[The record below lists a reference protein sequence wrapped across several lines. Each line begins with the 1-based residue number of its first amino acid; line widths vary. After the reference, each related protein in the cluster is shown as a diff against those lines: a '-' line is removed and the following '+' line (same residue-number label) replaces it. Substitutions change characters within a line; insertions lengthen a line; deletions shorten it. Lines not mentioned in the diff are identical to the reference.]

1 MLPTA
6 AGSYGRVLSRAVAE
20 PDLSLRSAW
29 LPDRT
34 GVAQLTITQK
44 LKPAALSRR
53 EGDTGHWSPPSLVQ
67 IWPKSRWSGK

>member
-1 MLPTA
+1 M
-6 AGSYGRVLSRAVAE
+6 AE

-44 LKPAALSRR
+44 LEPAALSRR
-53 EGDTGHWSPPSLVQ
+53 EGDTGHWSPPSPVQ
-67 IWPKSRWSGK
+67 IWRKRWMEWEVVGEGRRGRELGPG